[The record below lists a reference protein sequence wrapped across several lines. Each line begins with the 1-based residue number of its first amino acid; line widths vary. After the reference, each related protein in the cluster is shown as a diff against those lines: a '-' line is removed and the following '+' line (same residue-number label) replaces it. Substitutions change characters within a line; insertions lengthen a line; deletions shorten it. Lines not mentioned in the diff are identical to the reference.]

1 MARILVVDDEEDI
14 CNLIEGAFYRKGHD
28 VDIAHNGRQ
37 ALEMLRSTFYDA
49 MVLDLV
55 MPEMSGEQVLDYRS
69 EYEDTAVII
78 LTAHSST
85 SSAVK
90 ALRTRVSDYF
100 EKPIELNKLVEL
112 VESHIVWHSYKDFK
126 IHVPT
131 HRAFYKGEPIEGM
144 TTGLFY
150 IFSIFMKYPSRY
162 FTHQELVTQLVKEYP
177 DYFDSEM
184 RAHVAKAV
192 NTIGGIDRETAT
204 RYLRPQMSRLRRQ
217 VLDPLVGREVIT
229 TQNELGFTW
238 SRFDLV

>member
-1 MARILVVDDEEDI
+1 MARILVVDDEEEI
-14 CNLIEGAFYRKGHD
+14 VRLIEGAFYRKGHD
-28 VDIAHNGRQ
+28 VDVAYNGRQ
-37 ALEMLRSTFYDA
+37 ALERLRDGFYDA

-55 MPEMSGEQVLDYRS
+55 MPEMSGEQVLDRRA
-69 EYEDTAVII
+69 EYADTAVII

-90 ALRTRVSDYF
+90 ALRTRVSDYL
-100 EKPIELNKLVEL
+100 EKPIELARLVEM
-112 VESHIVWHSYKDFK
+112 VESHIAWYSYKDFK

-150 IFSIFMKYPSRY
+150 IFSIFMKYPRRY

-177 DYFDSEM
+177 DYFSSVL
-184 RAHVAKAV
+184 RVHVAKAV
-192 NTIGGIDRETAT
+192 NTPGGIDRETAT
-204 RYLRPQMSRLRRQ
+204 SYLRPQMSRLRRQ

-229 TQNELGFTW
+229 SQNELGFTW